1 MLLRGSDAKY
11 PRESGILLHITS
23 LPSEYGIGS
32 LGSAAREFTDF
43 LKACGQTYWQILP
56 ICPIGRGNSPYSS
69 VCSFAGEPLLIDID
83 ELISDGLLE
92 AAELSEKKFPERV
105 DYSAVRRFKLPLIKK
120 AARRFDTT
128 CRDFKRFER
137 ENAFWLED
145 FSLFSAIKSVY
156 HGAALSR
163 FEDGLKYRNPS
174 SINEFKEHHRDEIT
188 LCEVIQYLFFRQYS
202 RIRDYAENAGIKI
215 IGDIP
220 FYVQYDSAD
229 VWSNPTLF
237 KLGRDMTPV
246 QVAGVPPDVFS
257 AEGQLWGNPIYDWE
271 AMRADGYDWWKKR
284 LQYAS
289 HLYDVI
295 RIDHFRAFCDYYT
308 IPYGAKNAK
317 AGKWV
322 KGVGTEFW
330 KAAADSFSAEIIAED
345 LGGDTKAVEEL
356 VRDTGFPNM
365 KVLQFAFNTDLSNK
379 FLPRNYDRNC
389 VCYTGTHDN
398 DTTRGYFEKMSK
410 SEIQMFS
417 RTVPADKSGSAVYSL
432 IAAAMRSKAKTVI
445 IPMQDYLQLGS
456 EAGMNTPGT
465 PHGNWEWRLSRD
477 SLTDELAGEIRR
489 LSQGRNK

>member
-1 MLLRGSDAKY
+1 MLLRGNTA
-11 PRESGILLHITS
+11 REARECGILLHLTS
-23 LPSEYGIGS
+23 LPSAHGIGS

-43 LKACGQTYWQILP
+43 LKECGQSCWQLLP
-56 ICPIGRGNSPYSS
+56 VCPIGRGNSPYSS
-69 VCSFAGEPLLIDID
+69 VCSFAGEPLLIDIA
-83 ELISDGLLE
+83 ELAADGLLSSADIPKE
-92 AAELSEKKFPERV
+92 ILPAGRV
-105 DYSAVRRFKLPLIKK
+105 DYAAVRRFKLPLLKK
-120 AARRFDTT
+120 AALGFDTSS
-128 CRDFKRFER
+128 RDFKAFER
-137 ENAFWLED
+137 ENAYWLDD
-145 FSLFSAIKSVY
+145 FALYSAIKSVY
-156 HGAALSR
+156 RLPLGRLEAA
-163 FEDGLKYRNPS
+163 LKYRLP
-174 SINEFKEHHRDEIT
+174 ERLADFKKTHRDEIT
-188 LCEVIQYLFFRQYS
+188 LHRVMQYFFFRQYA
-202 RIRDYAENAGIKI
+202 RIKDYANAAGIKI

-246 QVAGVPPDVFS
+246 QVAGVPPDAFS

-289 HLYDVI
+289 RLYDVI

-345 LGGDTKAVEEL
+345 LGGDTKAVEKL

-365 KVLQFAFNTDLSNK
+365 KVLQFAFNSDMSNK
-379 FLPRNYDRNC
+379 FLPRNFGRDC

-398 DTTRGYFEKMSK
+398 DTTRGYLEKMSK
-410 SEIQMFS
+410 SEIQMLS

-445 IPMQDYLQLGS
+445 IPMQDYLQLDS
-456 EAGMNTPGT
+456 TARMNTPGT
-465 PHGNWEWRLSRD
+465 AHGNWEWRLEPGA
-477 SLTDELAGEIRR
+477 LTRELCGEIKR
-489 LSQGRNK
+489 LSRAR